1 MLPKCLNF
9 FFFDGFTHDLLEPY
23 FSLQQ
28 KQFLKS
34 FTTSPKISP
43 SCFSLSFFFFSCH
56 IIALH
61 ACTCV
66 YSHTCYILEQLK
78 ILLVSYQAFPIL
90 FFFFFC
96 ICGQLIIKKIV
107 FGTCIVSLISE
118 LSDNNSFAVYHILNI
133 PLLLLQLLSGATLL
147 GAMFCFSAFCF
158 KSLYGFVAL
167 FSVGEILVFATQVS
181 LSWYELVKNLI

>member
-1 MLPKCLNF
+1 MRI
-9 FFFDGFTHDLLEPY
+9 FTHMLYFRAAKNFVGLLP
-23 FSLQQ
+23 S
-28 KQFLKS
+28 
-34 FTTSPKISP
+34 IS
-43 SCFSLSFFFFSCH
+43 
-56 IIALH
+56 
-61 ACTCV
+61 
-66 YSHTCYILEQLK
+66 YS
-78 ILLVSYQAFPIL
+78 